1 MPEFIEIGGIVF
13 LPHTWPLVFGLPAF
27 LILAAIG
34 GAIGGAIIDK
44 SKDKYD

>member
-1 MPEFIEIGGIVF
+1 MPESIELFGVIF

-34 GAIGGAIIDK
+34 GAIGGYIIDK
-44 SKDKYD
+44 NKEKL